1 MIFYLKEKNKT
12 IMELS
17 INIKPDSICVTGF
30 NVLVNKLPNIFENV
44 TKENKDFS
52 LFILN
57 NFIQNRIFIK
67 DRIIADNCMSCSVNF
82 NLYVED
88 IDFKKSPHFANLLNN
103 FQSFT
108 DNYTIVPEKEFLI
121 QSGHGPANYKVYNL
135 KTSLITVERDD
146 NIIYQEIVNDEK
158 EKNKIID
165 FIKNIYD
172 MDYCKDFFEIKED
185 ATRRI
190 GFKFKK
196 DVEFISL
203 SDLAIDYIPI
213 SLNENLNKLNK
224 CSYISEKIL
233 KFYGE
238 EAKNASIYSLFFN
251 NLDLVFL
258 LKKGNEFIPFSFF

>member
-1 MIFYLKEKNKT
+1 
-12 IMELS
+12 MELS

-158 EKNKIID
+158 EKK
-165 FIKNIYD
+165 
-172 MDYCKDFFEIKED
+172 
-185 ATRRI
+185 
-190 GFKFKK
+190 
-196 DVEFISL
+196 
-203 SDLAIDYIPI
+203 
-213 SLNENLNKLNK
+213 
-224 CSYISEKIL
+224 
-233 KFYGE
+233 
-238 EAKNASIYSLFFN
+238 
-251 NLDLVFL
+251 
-258 LKKGNEFIPFSFF
+258 

>member
-67 DRIIADNCMSCSVNF
+67 DRIITDNCMSCSVNF

-121 QSGHGPANYKVYNL
+121 QSDHGPANYKVYNL

-213 SLNENLNKLNK
+213 SLSENLNKLNK

-233 KFYGE
+233 KFYGA